1 MKKLALAAVLA
12 ASLSAPVMAADVN
25 LFPWPWSTT
34 AKVASVA
41 KAMPLSKMVVV
52 GGLTYQNSHNTV
64 PDGFVVNPTLTL
76 FPSSAVTLNGNV
88 ILFSGGQGFNALQ
101 ALVGATCV
109 IQGTSTNLSASTL
122 TGAVLRAAMQSGT
135 HTVVKATCTK

>member
-1 MKKLALAAVLA
+1 MKKLVFSAVLA
-12 ASLSAPVMAADVN
+12 ASLSAPVMASDV
-25 LFPWPWSTT
+25 LATPWPWSTT

-41 KAMPLSKMVVV
+41 KAMPLSKLVVV
-52 GGLTYQNSHNTV
+52 GGLTYQNPQYTV
-64 PDGFVVNPTLTL
+64 LDGTVVNPTLTL
-76 FPSSAVTLNGNV
+76 FSSSSVTLNGNV

-109 IQGTSTNLSASTL
+109 IQGNSPSMSGSTVTDA
-122 TGAVLRAAMQSGT
+122 ALRAVMQRIT

>member
-25 LFPWPWSTT
+25 MFPWPWSTT

-41 KAMPLSKMVVV
+41 KFMPLSRLVVV
-52 GGLTYQNSHNTV
+52 GGLTYQNPDYTV
-64 PDGFVVNPTLTL
+64 PDGWVVNPTLML
-76 FPSSAVTLNGNV
+76 LPQSAVTLNGSV
-88 ILFSGGQGFNALQ
+88 VSFSGGQGFNALQ
-101 ALVGATCV
+101 AVVGATCV

-122 TGAVLRAAMQSGT
+122 TGDALRAQMLRSA
-135 HTVVKATCTK
+135 HIVVKATCTK

>member
-12 ASLSAPVMAADVN
+12 ASLSAPVMAADVYAGT
-25 LFPWPWSTT
+25 WPWSTT

-41 KAMPLSKMVVV
+41 KAMPLSKLVVV
-52 GGLTYQNSHNTV
+52 GGLTYQNPQYTV
-64 PDGFVVNPTLTL
+64 LDGTVVNPTLTL

-109 IQGTSTNLSASTL
+109 IEGNSPSLSGSKA
-122 TGAVLRAAMQSGT
+122 TGAVLRAAMQSST

>member
-12 ASLSAPVMAADVN
+12 ASLSAPVMASDVYTA
-25 LFPWPWSTT
+25 PWPWSTT

-41 KAMPLSKMVVV
+41 KAMPLSKLVVV
-52 GGLTYQNSHNTV
+52 GGLTYQNPQYTV
-64 PDGFVVNPTLTL
+64 LDGTVVNPTLTL
-76 FPSSAVTLNGNV
+76 FSSSAVTLNGNV

-109 IQGTSTNLSASTL
+109 IQGNSPNLSGSTV
-122 TGAVLRAAMQSGT
+122 TGDALRAAMQRGT
-135 HTVVKATCTK
+135 HAVVKATCTK